1 MQDNGSVGTS
11 KIIQIT
17 QEGLEELKQ
26 ELKELTDVRLPAVID
41 RVAKAREYGD
51 LSENAEYQSAKE
63 DQSLVETRIDEVEQI
78 LNHAHI
84 VKHTTSSSKI
94 GMGSKVVVSVVGK
107 KSKNQSFTI
116 VGETE
121 ANPKEGKISSVSPL
135 GTALLGKKKGDKA
148 KVSAPAGEV
157 EYMIEEIK

>member
-1 MQDNGSVGTS
+1 MQDSGTQVLP
-11 KIIQIT
+11 KVIQLT

-26 ELKELTDVRLPAVID
+26 ELAELTEVRLPAVID

-51 LSENAEYQSAKE
+51 LSENAEYHSAKE
-63 DQSLVETRIDEVEQI
+63 DQTLVETRIDEIQDI
-78 LNHAHI
+78 LTHAQI

-94 GMGSKVVVSVVGK
+94 GMGSTVVVSIIGK
-107 KSKNQSFTI
+107 KSKKQTITI

-121 ANPKEGKISSVSPL
+121 ANPVEGKISSVSPL
-135 GTALLGKKKGDKA
+135 GTALMNKKKGDKV

-157 EYMIEEIK
+157 EYTIEDIK